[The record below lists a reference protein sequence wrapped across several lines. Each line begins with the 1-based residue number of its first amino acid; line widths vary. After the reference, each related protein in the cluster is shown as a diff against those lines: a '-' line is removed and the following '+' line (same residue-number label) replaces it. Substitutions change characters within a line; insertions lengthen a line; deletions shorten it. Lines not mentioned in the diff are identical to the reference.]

1 MRMNFLNVLFLRLN
15 QRKKVKVEYSKKVKK
30 APMYSKEFF
39 GRMGRIKE
47 K

>member
-1 MRMNFLNVLFLRLN
+1 M
-15 QRKKVKVEYSKKVKK
+15 KKVKVEYSKKVKK
-30 APMYSKEFF
+30 APTYNKEFF